1 MTPAARGTT
10 AGTQDEPRDSHFVQS
25 FQRGLEVIRAF
36 DGEHPTMTLSEVAR
50 ATGLAR
56 AAARRFLLTLVEL
69 GYLRVEDRRFR
80 LTPRVLELGQ
90 AYLAGL
96 SLPEL
101 ALPWMRDF
109 VAEKRESASLAVLDG
124 DEIVYVAH
132 VTASRIMSVAV
143 GVGTRDPAV
152 TTSLGRVLLAGQPDE
167 WLEGYVANVELV
179 RLTEHT
185 ITSRAALAAELE
197 VIRAQG
203 WAMVDQELEE
213 GVCALA
219 APIHDAAGDVIASV
233 NVAVN
238 ASRWTRAAMREQLL
252 PGLLDVAAQIDRD
265 ARASRTG

>member
-1 MTPAARGTT
+1 
-10 AGTQDEPRDSHFVQS
+10 
-25 FQRGLEVIRAF
+25 
-36 DGEHPTMTLSEVAR
+36 
-50 ATGLAR
+50 
-56 AAARRFLLTLVEL
+56 
-69 GYLRVEDRRFR
+69 
-80 LTPRVLELGQ
+80 
-90 AYLAGL
+90 
-96 SLPEL
+96 
-101 ALPWMRDF
+101 
-109 VAEKRESASLAVLDG
+109 
-124 DEIVYVAH
+124 
-132 VTASRIMSVAV
+132 MSVAV

-185 ITSRAALAAELE
+185 ITSRAALAEELE

>member
-1 MTPAARGTT
+1 MKPAAGGTT
-10 AGTQDEPRDSHFVQS
+10 AGTPDEARDSHFVQS

-80 LTPRVLELGQ
+80 LTPRVLELRQ

-132 VTASRIMSVAV
+132 VTASRIISVSV

-167 WLEGYVANVELV
+167 WLEGYLANVEL
-179 RLTEHT
+179 
-185 ITSRAALAAELE
+185 RAADGAHDHLAR
-197 VIRAQG
+197 RAR
-203 WAMVDQELEE
+203 E
-213 GVCALA
+213 G
-219 APIHDAAGDVIASV
+219 AGGDPRAGLGDG
-233 NVAVN
+233 
-238 ASRWTRAAMREQLL
+238 RPGTRGGGMRAGG
-252 PGLLDVAAQIDRD
+252 PDPRCG
-265 ARASRTG
+265 G